1 MRDDIESSENTL
13 NIISDAEAE
22 DLRAQILEA
31 VHSHSHAFLPL
42 ENLLGLTEGFVRELI
57 DEKDDWAFIIKVAV
71 IVEATLGKV
80 INAFL
85 QNPLIEKHIRV
96 LPMGG
101 RTGKIQL
108 ARDLGI
114 IGPKSMARLRAIAEI
129 RNDFAHSL
137 GVVQLS
143 IDEYFARLSPAEAS
157 VLWEKFFASDKAQ
170 DPSQVVN
177 PKRTDETDETDVQDG
192 KLLIYSCAWLALS
205 ELAVAYRRISNDSNW
220 RAALVV
226 LGEAF
231 LLRTK
236 GDENSARG
244 KIRMALDTL
253 KKIVEVQACTQQ
265 TPIGKQGA
273 NLAPER

>member
-1 MRDDIESSENTL
+1 MSDDIETSENTL
-13 NIISDAEAE
+13 STLSESETADFRAE
-22 DLRAQILEA
+22 ILEA

-143 IDEYFARLSPAEAS
+143 IEGYLSRLPSADAS
-157 VLWEKFFASDKAQ
+157 ALWERFFALDGAEKSS
-170 DPSQVVN
+170 PVVK
-177 PKRTDETDETDVQDG
+177 PKETVETDETDARNG

-231 LLRTK
+231 LLRK
-236 GDENSARG
+236 QGDENSARE
-244 KIRMALDTL
+244 KIRVALDTL
-253 KKIVEVQACTQQ
+253 KKIVEMHARTQQ
-265 TPIGKQGA
+265 NYVGEKGV
-273 NLAPER
+273 

>member
-1 MRDDIESSENTL
+1 MSDDIETSKNTL
-13 NIISDAEAE
+13 STLSESETRDFRAE
-22 DLRAQILEA
+22 ILEA

-85 QNPLIEKHIRV
+85 QNPLIERHIRV
-96 LPMGG
+96 LPMDG

-143 IDEYFARLSPAEAS
+143 MEGYLSRLSSADAS
-157 VLWEKFFASDKAQ
+157 ALWEKFFALDGAENASPVDKQ
-170 DPSQVVN
+170 N
-177 PKRTDETDETDVQDG
+177 EKLETDKKRDARNG

-205 ELAVAYRRISNDSNW
+205 ELAVAYRRISNGSKW
-220 RAALVV
+220 RASLVV

-231 LLRTK
+231 LLRQK
-236 GDENSARG
+236 GDEKSARE
-244 KIRMALDTL
+244 KIMVALDTL
-253 KKIVEVQACTQQ
+253 KKIVEVQA
-265 TPIGKQGA
+265 PI
-273 NLAPER
+273 P